1 MKKKNIVL
9 GLVLVL
15 GSVLLI
21 TGCGKAKLKNGEEV
35 VASVNG
41 KNITADDLYKALKEK
56 YAKQIISDEIDK
68 KIFNDL
74 YKDDEEIEK
83 QVNSYVEYIKSM
95 YPDNWEKTLK
105 NAGYESEDSFK
116 EEARLNYQ
124 REKAVDDYLKENI
137 KEDEIKK
144 YYDEESVGDI
154 KASHILIK
162 VKTDGEEEGLSDE
175 EAKAKAEDLIKQ
187 LDEGAD
193 FAELAKANSDDPG
206 SAVEGGNLGFFN
218 KGAMVA
224 EFEKA
229 AYALKVNEYTKE
241 PVKTTYGY
249 HIILKT
255 EEAEK
260 QKYEDVKENIIT
272 KLLEKKKEED
282 NNYMI
287 NTLKA
292 IRSKYKLK
300 FDDSGIEDKYN
311 EYIDAQL
318 ENSAQ

>member
-1 MKKKNIVL
+1 MKKKRIVL
-9 GLVLVL
+9 GLVIAL
-15 GSVLLI
+15 GSVILI

-56 YAKQIISDEIDK
+56 YAKTIIVDEIDK
-68 KIFNDL
+68 KIFNEL
-74 YKDDEEIEK
+74 YKDDAEIEK
-83 QVNSYVEYIKSM
+83 QTNSYVEYIKSM
-95 YPDNWEKTLK
+95 YTDNWEKTLK
-105 NAGYESEDSFK
+105 NAGYDSEEAFK
-116 EEARLNYQ
+116 EETRLNFQ
-124 REKAVDDYLKENI
+124 RERAVDDYLKENI

-144 YYDEESVGDI
+144 YYDEETVGDI

-162 VKTDGEEEGLSDE
+162 VKSDEDTEGLSDE
-175 EAKAKAEDLIKQ
+175 DAKAKAEELIKK

-193 FAELAKANSDDPG
+193 FAELAKENSDDTG

-255 EEAEK
+255 DEADK
-260 QKYEDVKENIIT
+260 QSYEDSKETIIA
-272 KLLEKKKEED
+272 KILEKKKED
-282 NNYMI
+282 DKNYQV

-292 IRSKYKLK
+292 IREKYKLK
-300 FDDSGIEDKYN
+300 FDDSNIEDKYN
-311 EYIDAQL
+311 DYISSLL
-318 ENSAQ
+318 ESEE

>member
-83 QVNSYVEYIKSM
+83 QVNSYVEYVKSM

-124 REKAVDDYLKENI
+124 REKAVDDYLKESI

-311 EYIDAQL
+311 EFIDTQL
-318 ENSAQ
+318 ENNAQ

>member
-83 QVNSYVEYIKSM
+83 QVNSYFEYIKSM

-124 REKAVDDYLKENI
+124 REKAVDDYLKESI

-144 YYDEESVGDI
+144 YYDEEAVGDI

-187 LDEGAD
+187 LNEGAN

-206 SAVEGGNLGFFN
+206 SAAEGGNLGFFN

-282 NNYMI
+282 KNYMI
-287 NTLKA
+287 NTLKK
-292 IRSKYKLK
+292 IRDKYKLK

-318 ENSAQ
+318 ENNAQ